1 MSHGTSMNHITHVN
15 EWVIAHKNES
25 CRECQWNSDTTHM
38 DESNHAYEWVM
49 SHMSMKKSD
58 GVATTCKLL
67 KIIGLFCRISSL
79 LNGSFAKETYNF
91 KEPTNRS
98 RPIIRCISCTL
109 CIPLRIGAQFVYIYE
124 YISYTYTRQQF
135 YRVAKTHRIPYL
147 YGSFS
152 AKVTYI

>member
-1 MSHGTSMNHITHVN
+1 
-15 EWVIAHKNES
+15 
-25 CRECQWNSDTTHM
+25 
-38 DESNHAYEWVM
+38 
-49 SHMSMKKSD
+49 MSMKKSD

-98 RPIIRCISCTL
+98 RPIVHMNASCHTFQ
-109 CIPLRIGAQFVYIYE
+109 GM
-124 YISYTYTRQQF
+124 SYTAHMNER

-147 YGSFS
+147 YRSFS
-152 AKVTYI
+152 AKVT